1 MSSKSKF
8 LRVKSPDSDYT
19 VIIFD
24 KCDTVVKDPVTGSTM
39 ALPTGGKAKIL
50 GEVLELSLIHI

>member
-1 MSSKSKF
+1 MSSDSKF

-24 KCDTVVKDPVTGSTM
+24 KCDTVIKDPVTGSTI

-50 GEVLELSLIHI
+50 GEILEELE

>member
-1 MSSKSKF
+1 MQDNKSKF
-8 LRVKSPDSDYT
+8 LKVKSPDSDYT

-24 KCDTVVKDPVTGSTM
+24 KCDSIVKDPDTGSTI

-50 GEVLELSLIHI
+50 GEILEDLE

>member
-1 MSSKSKF
+1 MSSDSKF
-8 LRVKSPDSDYT
+8 LRVKSHDSDYT

-50 GEVLELSLIHI
+50 GEVLEELE

>member
-1 MSSKSKF
+1 MNIVKSKF
-8 LRVKSPDSDYT
+8 LKVKSPDSDYT

-24 KCDTVVKDPVTGSTM
+24 KCDTVVKDPVTGSTI

-50 GEVLELSLIHI
+50 VEIIEDLD